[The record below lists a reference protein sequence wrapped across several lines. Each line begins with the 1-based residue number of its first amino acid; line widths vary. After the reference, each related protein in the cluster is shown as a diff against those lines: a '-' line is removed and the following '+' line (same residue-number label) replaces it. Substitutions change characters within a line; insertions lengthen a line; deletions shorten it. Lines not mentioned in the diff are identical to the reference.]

1 MILFRGSI
9 IVCTNTIVL
18 ANMLLKQYFHRYTS
32 YNIIGLVSVTFDYQC
47 FLLVT
52 VIAFHGRIN
61 FLRFVS
67 EGSALWAI

>member
-47 FLLVT
+47 FL
-52 VIAFHGRIN
+52 
-61 FLRFVS
+61 
-67 EGSALWAI
+67 